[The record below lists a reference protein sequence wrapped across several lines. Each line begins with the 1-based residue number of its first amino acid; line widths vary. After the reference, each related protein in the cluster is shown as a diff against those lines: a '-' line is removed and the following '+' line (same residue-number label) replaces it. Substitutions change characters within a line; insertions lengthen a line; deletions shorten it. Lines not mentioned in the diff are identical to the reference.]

1 MKFMKMKKFFIVCFA
16 TLGIIVIVFIVNI
29 GSDQLPITENNV
41 RTQLEQ
47 MYDAEVA
54 EVKKNEDVYEAII
67 AKSGQVYLVEMNAT
81 TGDVN
86 SLEHTDEFTIKE
98 VPIIKKEVTNG
109 VVDKS
114 PVVSPKSTKNQLTA
128 GKGKSI
134 GVSSK
139 GSSNLVIAEK
149 PKEETSKIKDVG
161 SSKNNENKKEGTS
174 KTVEEKPIKG
184 IKDTIKDVLN
194 KEVNKT
200 ETATKDKKKVEDEKK
215 EEKIAKAE
223 ASKIANESELLK
235 EDSEQLEVL
244 KIEPTKAE
252 ASKTAISEVPKTEE
266 SQPSTETISL
276 KSEETSDNNA
286 TILITAEESIKLAMA
301 RQKGIVESNKF
312 IRTNEGGYYL
322 VVMEVESSKEKKP
335 KATLQIHAIS
345 GKIISIT
352 WQ

>member
-114 PVVSPKSTKNQLTA
+114 PVVSPKSTKTQLTA
-128 GKGKSI
+128 EKGKSI

-149 PKEETSKIKDVG
+149 PKEETSKIKNVG

-174 KTVEEKPIKG
+174 KTVEEKPIKV
-184 IKDTIKDVLN
+184 IKDVLN

-200 ETATKDKKKVEDEKK
+200 ETATKDNKKVENEKK

-252 ASKTAISEVPKTEE
+252 ASKTAILEVPKSEE
-266 SQPSTETISL
+266 SQSSTETISL

-286 TILITAEESIKLAMA
+286 TILITAEESIKLAIA
-301 RQKGIVESNKF
+301 YQKGIVESNKF

-345 GKIISIT
+345 GKVISIT